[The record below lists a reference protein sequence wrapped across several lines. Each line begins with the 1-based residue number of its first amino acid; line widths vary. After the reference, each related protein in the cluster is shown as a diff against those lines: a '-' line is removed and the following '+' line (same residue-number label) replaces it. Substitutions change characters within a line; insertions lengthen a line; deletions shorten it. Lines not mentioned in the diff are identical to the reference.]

1 MYNMNIDQI
10 ATTTTDVMNQISSY
24 SQEDVDNYTSLMRTE
39 LDTQKKLNKALQEN
53 GYEDN
58 IDSIH
63 NFIERNGNNVD
74 YQLEELT
81 KVCDELKQVVDENN
95 EMKSSYEDI
104 LSSEKCM
111 NISKK
116 LKDIKSL
123 RMEMQDFLSKA
134 GI

>member
-1 MYNMNIDQI
+1 MNIDQI

-24 SQEDVDNYTSLMRTE
+24 SQEDVDNYTSLIRTE

-58 IDSIH
+58 IASIH

-81 KVCDELKQVVDENN
+81 KVCDELKQVVNQNN

-104 LSSEKCM
+104 LSSDKCK

>member
-1 MYNMNIDQI
+1 MNIDQI
-10 ATTTTDVMNQISSY
+10 ANTTTDVMNQISSY

-58 IDSIH
+58 IASIH
-63 NFIERNGNNVD
+63 NFIERNGNNID

>member
-1 MYNMNIDQI
+1 MNIDQI
-10 ATTTTDVMNQISSY
+10 ANTTTDVMNQISSY
-24 SQEDVDNYTSLMRTE
+24 SQEDVDNYTSLMRIE
-39 LDTQKKLNKALQEN
+39 LDTQKKLNIALQEN

-58 IDSIH
+58 IASIH

-81 KVCDELKQVVDENN
+81 KVCNELKQVVNENN

-104 LSSEKCM
+104 LSSEKCK